1 MWTQSDDVQYNSS
14 EGIEYV
20 SNECKLVDD
29 DIYMLKMSVPYTR
42 LIAVLRIK
50 L

>member
-1 MWTQSDDVQYNSS
+1 MLYNSS

-20 SNECKLVDD
+20 SNEYKLVDD

-42 LIAVLRIK
+42 LIVVLRIMLIK
-50 L
+50 IHV